1 MEKVKGFFD
10 KHYKALLLIPMLILL
25 IAIGIIGHHYYT
37 TGNLI
42 EQDIKLKGGVSVT
55 VSTDRQIDLTAL
67 ENEIRSKYSS
77 SDVRVRGI
85 TEGGRN
91 AGMVISITDV
101 PSDEISAY
109 VRQKLSVTMDD
120 IAVEDTAATL
130 GASFFQETLKAIVIA
145 FVFMAIVV
153 FLYFRIPVPSLA
165 VILSAVCSMIGTWAI
180 LILLN
185 VKLST
190 AGIAAMLML
199 IGYSVDTDILLTMR
213 VLRRKS
219 GTSIFEA
226 CYGAFRTG
234 IIMTTTAIAVVGICF
249 FLSTSLE
256 LKQIM
261 LILMIGL
268 FFDILNTW
276 IQNVGILRWYLEKK
290 GDKIKPMGDN

>member
-1 MEKVKGFFD
+1 MEKIKGFFD
-10 KHYKALLLIPMLILL
+10 KNYKALLIVPLLLFLISV
-25 IAIGIIGHHYYT
+25 GIILFHYSQ
-37 TGNLI
+37 TGEFI
-42 EQDIKLKGGVSVT
+42 GQDIKLKGGVSVT
-55 VSTDRQIDLTAL
+55 VSTPTQIDMVSL
-67 ENEIRSKYSS
+67 ENDLRAKYPN

-91 AGMVISITDV
+91 AGLVISITEV
-101 PSDEISAY
+101 PADEISTY
-109 VRQKLSVTMDD
+109 IKQKLSVTKDSL
-120 IAVEDTAATL
+120 AVEDTEASL
-130 GASFFQETLKAIVIA
+130 GASFFQETIKAIIIA
-145 FVFMAIVV
+145 FAFMALVV
-153 FLYFRIPVPSLA
+153 FLYFKVPIPSLA
-165 VILSAVCSMIGTWAI
+165 VVLSAFCSMIGTWAV

-199 IGYSVDTDILLTMR
+199 IGYSVDTDILLTTR

-219 GTSIFEA
+219 GTSLFEA
-226 CYGAFRTG
+226 SYGAFRTG

-256 LKQIM
+256 LKQVM

-268 FFDILNTW
+268 FFDIVNTW

-290 GDKIKPMGDN
+290 GDKIKPMESD